1 MPSIRLATFN
11 VENMFTRFDFDPGR
25 RLETNS
31 LLEIED
37 RRERDA
43 AARIQRVLLDD
54 DQRIASALTLRAAGA
69 DVLCLQEVE
78 GHKALK
84 AFNERYLRRVGLR
97 PYPHL
102 LILEGNDRRGIDVAL
117 MSRFPI
123 VHVRSH
129 TALRYADLGLPKPRY
144 TESERVFQRDCLEAT
159 LDVSGTPFTV
169 FVCHFKSMGLP
180 GEDDG
185 RAKTRP
191 IREAEAAGVKRAIE
205 GLFGDPSRAAWA
217 ICGDL
222 NDYTETDGAPD
233 AGHALRPLLEGLGA
247 IDLAK
252 QIADARQRWTHYF
265 PRERSYHQLDYL
277 LISPALAAGVSQI
290 EILRGG
296 QPYRAERYSG
306 PRYPRIGWD
315 SPKASDHAALAATLS
330 L

>member
-1 MPSIRLATFN
+1 MATVRLATFN
-11 VENMFTRFDFDPGR
+11 VENMFTRFDFDPNKR
-25 RLETNS
+25 IETNS
-31 LLEIED
+31 ILEIED

-69 DVLCLQEVE
+69 DVVCLQEVE

-97 PYPHL
+97 PYPHV

-117 MSRFPI
+117 LSRFPV
-123 VHVRSH
+123 VHLRSH
-129 TALRYADLGLPKPRY
+129 VGLRYADLGLAKPKY

-159 LDVSGTPFTV
+159 LDVAGRPFAV
-169 FVCHFKSMGLP
+169 FVCHFKSMGLS

-191 IREAEAAGVKRAIE
+191 IREAEAMGVRRAVE
-205 GLFGDPSRAAWA
+205 GLFADPARADWA

-233 AGHALRPLLEGLGA
+233 PEHALRPLLEGLGA
-247 IDLAK
+247 VDLVK
-252 QIADARQRWTHYF
+252 RIAEPRERWTHFY
-265 PRERSYHQLDYL
+265 PRERSYRQLDYVL
-277 LISPALAAGVSQI
+277 VSPALAARAGPA

-296 QPYRAERYSG
+296 QPYRAERHAG

-315 SPKASDHAALAATLS
+315 NPKASDHAAVAVTLAL
-330 L
+330 